1 MWVAGCGLRMSLNA
15 FGCGRGTWVR
25 MCIVLV
31 GLLDSI
37 DVDVYIDVNDVF
49 FILLNLLNFFV
60 HNTAFYEMEAAAHNL
75 DCICEVCTTTLIESA
90 GK

>member
-49 FILLNLLNFFV
+49 FILLNLLFFLYIIQ
-60 HNTAFYEMEAAAHNL
+60 HFMKWRQQPIIWTAYVRFAQQL
-75 DCICEVCTTTLIESA
+75 
-90 GK
+90 

>member
-49 FILLNLLNFFV
+49 FILLNLLKFFLYIIQ
-60 HNTAFYEMEAAAHNL
+60 HFMKWRQQPIIWTAYVRFAQQL
-75 DCICEVCTTTLIESA
+75 
-90 GK
+90 